1 MPRKIRWSKYWII
14 RILKIL
20 RTERHE
26 KNTSSETYFGLLVAD
41 MLEYP
46 SAVRSK
52 LLMMFKFEGS
62 FFYTGKIW
70 IGALKKRTISIRL
83 LQVRK

>member
-1 MPRKIRWSKYWII
+1 MRKIHHLGPI
-14 RILKIL
+14 
-20 RTERHE
+20 
-26 KNTSSETYFGLLVAD
+26 FGLLVAD
-41 MLEYP
+41 MLEYS
-46 SAVRSK
+46 SAVNSK
-52 LLMMFKFEGS
+52 ISHDVQVRRE